1 MLAEQQAATS
11 VQARVH
17 AEIEAAEA
25 ERRASAALGAAAE
38 AERRAKTALGAA
50 AQWEARAL
58 EAKARLREDD
68 NQRTEDCLA
77 TSSRE
82 IAACPTPPD
91 ATMSDLLVLTRAAA
105 EVRTRVLA

>member
-1 MLAEQQAATS
+1 MVDQIVAWRA
-11 VQARVH
+11 H
-17 AEIEAAEA
+17 EAAEA

-38 AERRAKTALGAA
+38 AERRARTALGAA
-50 AQWEARAL
+50 AQWEVRAL
-58 EAKARLREDD
+58 EAEARLREGD
-68 NQRTEDCLA
+68 NQRTEAFLA

-82 IAACPTPPD
+82 IAAGPTPPD